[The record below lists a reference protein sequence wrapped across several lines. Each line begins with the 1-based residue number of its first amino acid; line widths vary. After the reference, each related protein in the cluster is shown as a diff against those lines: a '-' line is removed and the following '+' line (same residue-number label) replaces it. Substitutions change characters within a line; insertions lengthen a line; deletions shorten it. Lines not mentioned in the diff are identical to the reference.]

1 MHILIV
7 PDSFKG
13 SLSSTQV
20 GERIRDGLR
29 SVLPQANFR
38 LLPVA
43 DGGEGTVEAVSAA
56 AGGTAY
62 SVQVTGPMGNPV
74 SAQYAVLPDG
84 TAVLEMAQASGLPL
98 VPLPLRDPSQATT
111 RGTGE
116 LISAALDQG
125 CSRILIGIGG
135 SATNDGGAG
144 MARALGARFL
154 DRNGQ
159 ELAEGGG
166 ALEGLDRIDLSG
178 LDPRLARAEFLVA
191 SDVTAPL
198 CGPQGASLVFG
209 PQKGASPQQAARL
222 DRCLAH
228 YGQVLEATF
237 HRPLVNLPGAGA
249 AGGLGAGLM
258 AFCNAQLQPGIDI
271 IFDLL
276 HLEQEAAQADLIV
289 TGEGRIDA
297 TSATGKLL
305 SGVGRLARQ
314 YQKPAIAFAG
324 AVALADADLQAIG
337 LQTAIPIC
345 DGPMALE
352 DSLSQASALTFQ
364 AAQRTARLIR
374 LGSSLATLFSP

>member
-29 SVLPQANFR
+29 SVLPQASFR

-62 SVQVTGPMGNPV
+62 SVQVAGPMGNPV

-98 VPLPLRDPSQATT
+98 VPLPLRDPGRATT

-125 CSRILIGIGG
+125 RSRILIGIGG

-198 CGPQGASLVFG
+198 CGPQGASLVFS

-337 LQTAIPIC
+337 LQAAIPIC

>member
-29 SVLPQANFR
+29 SVLSQASFR

-62 SVQVTGPMGNPV
+62 SVQVAGPMGNPV
-74 SAQYAVLPDG
+74 FAQYAVLPDG

-98 VPLPLRDPSQATT
+98 VPLPLRDPGRATT

-198 CGPQGASLVFG
+198 CGPQGASLVFS

-337 LQTAIPIC
+337 LQAAIPIC

>member
-29 SVLPQANFR
+29 SVLPQASFR

-62 SVQVTGPMGNPV
+62 SVQVAGPMGNPV

-98 VPLPLRDPSQATT
+98 VPLPLRDPGRATT

-198 CGPQGASLVFG
+198 CGPQGASLVFS

-324 AVALADADLQAIG
+324 AIALADADLQAIG
-337 LQTAIPIC
+337 LQAAIPIC